1 MPDRD
6 DQMTGHDDDILDQP
20 VRVDA
25 AGIDILGTQT
35 AQVAVTLPLTDDDDG
50 LDDDVI
56 ADETVPAAEPVV
68 IATLEDTGE
77 FSPVRTSDLDI
88 HDAEIEP
95 PVNEEPPV
103 AVVRAPEPATVTATT
118 RVRVPVAAAE
128 PVASPAPAAPTVATR
143 SEPTV
148 ATRSEPTPVSPVDAT
163 PAPVTLAARRVD
175 QEESKRESA
184 DLLTADRLLETDR
197 LPRREPEGAW
207 PNLVYTLS
215 GGRVRLGD
223 SRRSRERR
231 ALDERI
237 AAPLD
242 GGARFVAVLSR
253 KGGVGKT
260 TVTALLGM
268 ALADARDDR
277 VIALDANPD
286 RGTLAERVGRPSG
299 KTVRDLA
306 SQAAPI
312 HGFNEISAIVARDD
326 TRLDVLA
333 SDTDPHVSEA
343 FDDADYREVAAL
355 AAHYYSIVL
364 TDTGTGIV
372 HSVMDAT
379 LEAADAL
386 VIVSGLSVDEAR
398 LASETLTWL
407 ETNGYTALAR
417 SAVVVLN
424 ASRPGAPLVR
434 LDELEEH
441 FRSRVRQVVRVP
453 YDARIAT
460 GSAISF
466 RDLQPATRAAARQ
479 LAAVAVEGLRVA
491 AAS

>member
-35 AQVAVTLPLTDDDDG
+35 AQVAVTLPVADDDEI
-50 LDDDVI
+50 DDDVV
-56 ADETVPAAEPVV
+56 ADETVPVADPVV

-77 FSPVRTSDLDI
+77 FSPVRVPDLDI
-88 HDAEIEP
+88 QDAEIEP
-95 PVNEEPPV
+95 SITEP
-103 AVVRAPEPATVTATT
+103 AAAEAASSAAARAPEPAPVAPVT
-118 RVRVPVAAAE
+118 RVRVPVSASE
-128 PVASPAPAAPTVATR
+128 PVTEPAQPASGARPDSAPV
-143 SEPTV
+143 
-148 ATRSEPTPVSPVDAT
+148 TPVEAA

-175 QEESKRESA
+175 EEEAKRESA
-184 DLLTADRLLETDR
+184 DLLTADRLLEIDR
-197 LPRREPEGAW
+197 LPAREPEGAW
-207 PNLVYTLS
+207 PSLVYTLS
-215 GGRVRLGD
+215 RGRVRLGD

-231 ALDERI
+231 ELDGRI

-306 SQAAPI
+306 AHAAPI

-441 FRSRVRQVVRVP
+441 FRSRVRQVVRMP

-466 RDLQPATRAAARQ
+466 RDLQPATRAAARA
-479 LAAVAVEGLRVA
+479 LAAVAVEGLRTAVA
-491 AAS
+491 S

>member
-35 AQVAVTLPLTDDDDG
+35 AQVAVTLPVADDDDG
-50 LDDDVI
+50 IDDDVV
-56 ADETVPAAEPVV
+56 ADEAVPVAEPVV
-68 IATLEDTGE
+68 IATLEGTGA
-77 FSPVRTSDLDI
+77 FSPVRMSDLDI
-88 HDAEIEP
+88 QDAEIEP
-95 PVNEEPPV
+95 PAAEEPQSSVTRSPEPV
-103 AVVRAPEPATVTATT
+103 APATT
-118 RVRVPVAAAE
+118 RVRVPVTATDA
-128 PVASPAPAAPTVATR
+128 VAPPAPAATSAPAAATR
-143 SEPTV
+143 SEPTSI
-148 ATRSEPTPVSPVDAT
+148 APVDAA

-175 QEESKRESA
+175 QEESRRESA

-197 LPRREPEGAW
+197 LPKREPEGIW

-223 SRRSRERR
+223 SRRSRQRR
-231 ALDERI
+231 ELDQRI

-306 SQAAPI
+306 THAAPI

-407 ETNGYTALAR
+407 ETNGYTDLAR
-417 SAVVVLN
+417 SSVVVLN

-434 LDELEEH
+434 LNELEEH

-460 GSAISF
+460 GSTISF

>member
-1 MPDRD
+1 
-6 DQMTGHDDDILDQP
+6 MTGHDDDILDQP

-35 AQVAVTLPLTDDDDG
+35 AQVAVTLPVADDDG
-50 LDDDVI
+50 IDDDVV
-56 ADETVPAAEPVV
+56 ADEAVPVAEPVV

-77 FSPVRTSDLDI
+77 FTPVRTSDLDI
-88 HDAEIEP
+88 QDAEIEP
-95 PVNEEPPV
+95 PAAGEPQAP
-103 AVVRAPEPATVTATT
+103 AARAPEPVAPPTT
-118 RVRVPVAAAE
+118 RVRVPVTATDG
-128 PVASPAPAAPTVATR
+128 VAPLAPAATAAPAAATR
-143 SEPTV
+143 SES
-148 ATRSEPTPVSPVDAT
+148 ASIAPVDAA

-175 QEESKRESA
+175 QEESRRESA

-197 LPRREPEGAW
+197 LPKREPEGAW
-207 PNLVYTLS
+207 PSLVYTLS

-223 SRRSRERR
+223 SRRSRQRR
-231 ALDERI
+231 ELDQRI

-306 SQAAPI
+306 THAAPI
-312 HGFNEISAIVARDD
+312 HGFNEISAVVARDD

-407 ETNGYTALAR
+407 ETNGYTDLAR

-434 LDELEEH
+434 LDELEQH

>member
-35 AQVAVTLPLTDDDDG
+35 AQVAVTLPVADDDDG
-50 LDDDVI
+50 IDDDVV
-56 ADETVPAAEPVV
+56 ADETVPVAEPVV
-68 IATLEDTGE
+68 IATLEESGE
-77 FSPVRTSDLDI
+77 FSPARTSDLDI

-95 PVNEEPPV
+95 AEAEQPP
-103 AVVRAPEPATVTATT
+103 ASVVRAPEPVAAPTA
-118 RVRVPVAAAE
+118 RVRVTSPEPVAA
-128 PVASPAPAAPTVATR
+128 PASAAPATTTR
-143 SEPTV
+143 SESASFAP
-148 ATRSEPTPVSPVDAT
+148 ADAA

-197 LPRREPEGAW
+197 LPKREPEGAW
-207 PNLVYTLS
+207 PNLVYALS

-231 ALDERI
+231 ELDARI

-306 SQAAPI
+306 TNAAPI

-407 ETNGYTALAR
+407 ETNGYTTLAR

-441 FRSRVRQVVRVP
+441 FRSRVRQVVRMP

>member
-35 AQVAVTLPLTDDDDG
+35 AQVAVTLPVADDDDG
-50 LDDDVI
+50 IDDDVV
-56 ADETVPAAEPVV
+56 ADETVVAAEPVV

-88 HDAEIEP
+88 HDAQIDPSVTDEP
-95 PVNEEPPV
+95 QPP
-103 AVVRAPEPATVTATT
+103 VVRAPEPLAPVTT
-118 RVRVPVAAAE
+118 RVRVPSPTPD
-128 PVASPAPAAPTVATR
+128 PVAPPAPAATAAPAAATR
-143 SEPTV
+143 SEP
-148 ATRSEPTPVSPVDAT
+148 VSIAPVDAT

-215 GGRVRLGD
+215 RGRVRLGD

-231 ALDERI
+231 ELDARI
-237 AAPLD
+237 AAPLE

-306 SQAAPI
+306 TNAAPI

-379 LEAADAL
+379 LDAADAL

-441 FRSRVRQVVRVP
+441 FRSRVRKVVRMP

-466 RDLQPATRAAARQ
+466 RDLQPATRAAARE

>member
-35 AQVAVTLPLTDDDDG
+35 AQVAVTLPVADDDDG
-50 LDDDVI
+50 LDDDVV
-56 ADETVPAAEPVV
+56 ADETVPVAEPVV

-77 FSPVRTSDLDI
+77 FAPVRTSDLDV

-95 PVNEEPPV
+95 PATEEAPA
-103 AVVRAPEPATVTATT
+103 AVVRAPEPVTSTPTT
-118 RVRVPVAAAE
+118 RVRVPVATNE
-128 PVASPAPAAPTVATR
+128 PVAPSTPSTPAVP
-143 SEPTV
+143 
-148 ATRSEPTPVSPVDAT
+148 TRSEPTPVAPVDAT

>member
-6 DQMTGHDDDILDQP
+6 DRMTGHDDDILDQP

-35 AQVAVTLPLTDDDDG
+35 AQVAVTLPIAEDDDG
-50 LDDDVI
+50 VDDDIV
-56 ADETVPAAEPVV
+56 ADETAPVVEPVV

-77 FSPVRTSDLDI
+77 FSPVHAADRDI
-88 HDAEIEP
+88 QDAEIEP
-95 PVNEEPPV
+95 AAEAEASTPPS
-103 AVVRAPEPATVTATT
+103 
-118 RVRVPVAAAE
+118 RVRVPAAASGGLSE
-128 PVASPAPAAPTVATR
+128 QSTTAPAAAAVP
-143 SEPTV
+143 EPMS
-148 ATRSEPTPVSPVDAT
+148 AAAARPEPASVTPVETA

-175 QEESKRESA
+175 QEESKRESV

-197 LPRREPEGAW
+197 LPKREPEGAW
-207 PNLVYTLS
+207 PALVYTLS
-215 GGRVRLGD
+215 RGRVRLGD

-237 AAPLD
+237 AAPLS

-306 SQAAPI
+306 TNTVPI

-386 VIVSGLSVDEAR
+386 VIVSGLSIDEAR

-407 ETNGYTALAR
+407 ESNGYTALAR

-441 FRSRVRQVVRVP
+441 FRSRVRQVVRMP

-460 GSAISF
+460 GSSISF
-466 RDLQPATRAAARQ
+466 RDLQPATRAAART
-479 LAAVAVEGLRVA
+479 LAAVAVEGLRTA

>member
-35 AQVAVTLPLTDDDDG
+35 AQVAVTLPVADDDDG
-50 LDDDVI
+50 LDDDVV

-77 FSPVRTSDLDI
+77 FSPVRTVDLDV
-88 HDAEIEP
+88 HDAEIES
-95 PVNEEPPV
+95 PVTDEPPV
-103 AVVRAPEPATVTATT
+103 AVVRAPEPAAATPTT
-118 RVRVPVAAAE
+118 RVRVPVAAGE
-128 PVASPAPAAPTVATR
+128 PVPAPAATPAPPATAVPTVATR
-143 SEPTV
+143 SEP
-148 ATRSEPTPVSPVDAT
+148 APVDAT

-215 GGRVRLGD
+215 RGRVRLGD

-306 SQAAPI
+306 THAAPI

-379 LEAADAL
+379 LEAADSL

-479 LAAVAVEGLRVA
+479 LAAVAVEGLRAA

>member
-35 AQVAVTLPLTDDDDG
+35 AQVAVTLPVADDDDG
-50 LDDDVI
+50 LDDDVV
-56 ADETVPAAEPVV
+56 ADETVLAAEPVV

-77 FSPVRTSDLDI
+77 FSPVRTSDLDV

-95 PVNEEPPV
+95 PAAEEPPA
-103 AVVRAPEPATVTATT
+103 AVVRAPATATPTPPST
-118 RVRVPVAAAE
+118 RVRVPVATTE
-128 PVASPAPAAPTVATR
+128 PVAPAAPAAPATAA
-143 SEPTV
+143 PTG
-148 ATRSEPTPVSPVDAT
+148 ATRSEPTPVAADAT

-306 SQAAPI
+306 THAAPI

-333 SDTDPHVSEA
+333 SDSDPHVSEA